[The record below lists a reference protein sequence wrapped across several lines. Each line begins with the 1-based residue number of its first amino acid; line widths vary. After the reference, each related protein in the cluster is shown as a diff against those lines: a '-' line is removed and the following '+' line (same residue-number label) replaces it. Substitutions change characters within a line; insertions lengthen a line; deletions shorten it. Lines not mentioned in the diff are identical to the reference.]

1 MRIMWSANTLLFF
14 LCFSSPSFAC
24 GPAEQTWTWAGVN
37 QYRPEQCSCE
47 ELRTA
52 LNEEQ
57 VIYLG
62 TYWKG
67 IYLFSSPEECRQSFS
82 QNPRKGEVRD
92 KKGRECKIGFSC
104 LGKHMASLKT
114 NK

>member
-1 MRIMWSANTLLFF
+1 VIAVSLLFS
-14 LCFSSPSFAC
+14 LGLSLPCFAC

-37 QYRPEQCSCE
+37 QYQPDQCSCE

-52 LNEEQ
+52 LTEEQ

-67 IYLFSSPEECRQSFS
+67 LYLFSSPEECRQSFS
-82 QNPRKGEVRD
+82 QKPRKGLVRD
-92 KKGRECKIGFSC
+92 SKGRECHLGFSC
-104 LGKHMASLKT
+104 LGKHMAQLKGS
-114 NK
+114 KSQ